1 MTAISDAAAL
11 APDVDCLI
19 VGGGPAGLTA
29 AVYLARFHRS
39 CRVVDM
45 GRSRASL
52 IPKSRNYPGFPPGI
66 SGEVLLSRLREQA
79 SSYGA
84 QLVSGEVTYLEPHP
98 LGFRVDTA
106 DGSCIARRV
115 ILASGIEDSLP
126 EMADVDAAIAVGY
139 VRLCAICDGYEVDGE
154 RVAVYGEAECAI
166 SHAVFLRSFSEQ
178 VSVLCAS
185 EADICEA
192 SLGRARDYGIRILT
206 GPIHELCMAPQ
217 RGIQVRRGAHPP
229 EQFDILYPCLGARF
243 RSDLAASVGAERLD
257 SGALV
262 VDERRQT
269 SVPGLYAIGDVVEG
283 LKQLSV
289 AIGQAAQ
296 AATAIH
302 NELEPNPWRADRRR
316 AGG

>member
-1 MTAISDAAAL
+1 MLVSSGATVNAISQQELPPVPGVLL
-11 APDVDCLI
+11 APNGNPEAQRTS
-19 VGGGPAGLTA
+19 GG
-29 AVYLARFHRS
+29 
-39 CRVVDM
+39 
-45 GRSRASL
+45 
-52 IPKSRNYPGFPPGI
+52 
-66 SGEVLLSRLREQA
+66 
-79 SSYGA
+79 
-84 QLVSGEVTYLEPHP
+84 
-98 LGFRVDTA
+98 
-106 DGSCIARRV
+106 
-115 ILASGIEDSLP
+115 
-126 EMADVDAAIAVGY
+126 
-139 VRLCAICDGYEVDGE
+139 
-154 RVAVYGEAECAI
+154 
-166 SHAVFLRSFSEQ
+166 
-178 VSVLCAS
+178 
-185 EADICEA
+185 
-192 SLGRARDYGIRILT
+192 ILT